1 MFKKEKEEPTLLQR
15 VLQREKVDLAHYT
28 MHEIEQ
34 LVSDLVDLQLDRV
47 RAEEVTKLVGVI
59 DAASA
64 KIREIVSKE
73 K

>member
-34 LVSDLVDLQLDRV
+34 LVSDLVDLHDRV

>member
-28 MHEIEQ
+28 MHEIER